1 MKLKCSKCSTLLT
14 QDLYYQK
21 VSFDKHGYLTKGSLS
36 KIHTSDHGISYSQSD
51 FRMKKGVFYIKKAS
65 PAYNRD
71 FEVHGIEGY
80 FQVVK
85 SSEKRLVVGER
96 SFLEGVIPLFKTGHG
111 CCNYNMGEEL
121 FCGCGNLL
129 GEMYLDCF
137 EDGSVEMRGGGV
149 RRCYVV

>member
-1 MKLKCSKCSTLLT
+1 MKLKCSKCNTLLT

-21 VSFDKHGYLTKGSLS
+21 VSFDKQGYLTRGSLS
-36 KIHTSDHGISYSQSD
+36 KIHTPDHGISYSQSD
-51 FRMKKGVFYIKKAS
+51 FRMKKGVFYIRKAS

-85 SSEKRLVVGER
+85 ASEGRLVMGER
-96 SFLEGVIPLFKTGHG
+96 SFLEGVIPLFKRGHG

-121 FCGCGNLL
+121 FCECGNLL

-137 EDGSVEMRGGGV
+137 EAGSVVLRDGGV
-149 RRCYVV
+149 RRCY

>member
-14 QDLYYQK
+14 QDLYYQR

-36 KIHTSDHGISYSQSD
+36 KIHTSDHGISYSQQEK
-51 FRMKKGVFYIKKAS
+51 RMKKGLFYIRKAS

-71 FEVHGIEGY
+71 FEVHGILNY

-85 SSEKRLVVGER
+85 ASEKRIVVGER
-96 SFLEGVIPLFKTGHG
+96 SFLEGVIPPFKSGYG

-121 FCGCGNLL
+121 FCECGNLL

-137 EDGSVEMRGGGV
+137 EDGGVGLRDSGV
-149 RRCYVV
+149 RRVY